1 MLYTFKS
8 RAASDLILLEADG
21 RHLLTLIGKD
31 PDIDKGV
38 ITAAQIPAAVAAL
51 KAAVVKEEARV
62 KPKSA
67 SHDEDEANEEGE
79 EAAEVVALR
88 QRVVPFVEWLER
100 SEADG
105 HDVMW

>member
-31 PDIDKGV
+31 PDAPHGV
-38 ITAAQIPAAVAAL
+38 MTVAQIPAAIMAL
-51 KAAVVKEEARV
+51 EAAVAKEEALA
-62 KPKSA
+62 KPKREEDDGEVN
-67 SHDEDEANEEGE
+67 DEDGD
-79 EAAEVVALR
+79 AAEVVALR
-88 QRVVPFVEWLER
+88 RRVVPFVAWLRR
-100 SEADG
+100 SVEDD